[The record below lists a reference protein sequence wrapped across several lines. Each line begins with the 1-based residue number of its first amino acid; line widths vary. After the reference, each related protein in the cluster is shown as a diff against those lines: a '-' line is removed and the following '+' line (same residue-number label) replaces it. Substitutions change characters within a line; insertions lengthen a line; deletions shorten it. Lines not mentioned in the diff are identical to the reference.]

1 MFSILNRCAETPV
14 RPYSDAM
21 TTGGRFVALD
31 GLRGLAAFGVLS
43 FHVVV
48 FATSDYKQLDAL
60 YLCVDFFF
68 VLSGFVLLPS
78 MPRQRAGAAR
88 ASGVF
93 ILKRIFRFWPLV
105 IISVVLALVLLAI
118 ERQVMLDRGSFDVPY
133 GSLAGQAPLHQV
145 GIVVAALLLL
155 QIVVSPA
162 MDINVPLWSLS
173 AEWFAN
179 LIYTPATLTR
189 WSLGVIDV
197 IIVGYAL
204 LWFGLT
210 NDASFIDASGPIRG
224 TEALGRALIG
234 FGFGLLLRLNFD
246 RLAKFRNW
254 WLLVI
259 AIAAVASFYFI
270 EKDWH
275 WDSYRYAITYFA
287 APVFAFLILQVTRFD
302 VDPRKRWGRFL
313 EFAGAMS
320 FGVYVFHVP
329 LIQFINVV
337 FGTPS
342 GRLPASKWVVF
353 FLSEG
358 VAVTVAC
365 IALTVLMRM
374 LWERPIQRWGSRVIA
389 RVARKGGDN

>member
-1 MFSILNRCAETPV
+1 
-14 RPYSDAM
+14 M
-21 TTGGRFVALD
+21 THGGRFVALD
-31 GLRGLAAFGVLS
+31 GLRGLAALGVLS

-48 FATSDYKQLDAL
+48 FATSDYPQLDSL

-78 MPRQRAGAAR
+78 MPRQRAGAGR
-88 ASGVF
+88 ASATF
-93 ILKRIFRFWPLV
+93 ILKRVFRFWPLV
-105 IISVVLALVLLAI
+105 IAAIALALVLLAI

-155 QIVVSPA
+155 QIFIAPA
-162 MDINVPLWSLS
+162 MDMNVPLWSLS

-179 LIYTPATLTR
+179 LIFTPATLTR
-189 WSLGVIDV
+189 WAWGILDV
-197 IIVGYAL
+197 IVVGYIL
-204 LWFGLT
+204 LWHGLT
-210 NDASFIDASGPIRG
+210 TDTSFIDASGPIRG

-246 RLAKFRNW
+246 RLSRWRNW
-254 WLLVI
+254 WLLAI

-287 APVFAFLILQVTRFD
+287 APVFAFLILQVSRSN
-302 VDPRKRWGRFL
+302 VDPARRWGRFL

-337 FGTPS
+337 LGTPH
-342 GRLPASKWVVF
+342 GRLPASKWIVF
-353 FLSEG
+353 FVSEG
-358 VAVTVAC
+358 VGVTVAC
-365 IALTVLMRM
+365 IALTVFLRWA
-374 LWERPIQRWGSRVIA
+374 WERPIQRWGARLIQRVSP
-389 RVARKGGDN
+389 RSGDN